1 MFRSLKNLISSL
13 VEDARLQKFEDTDC
27 RLAAAALLTRVAT
40 VDSEMSEA
48 RRGKLH
54 AVLKSCFGLD
64 DLTTAQLIHE
74 AAAAERSAV
83 DLYHF
88 TRQINEV
95 LDNEGRQ
102 RIVKMMWQVIY
113 GDERVNEFESN
124 IIWRT
129 ADLLGVSSRQRIRP
143 RCSLPLTS
151 ELLRALSNRQC
162 FRRRGFHSARSGF
175 QFCQQACPII
185 IDVSC
190 HLRFRSAPRR
200 PDDLYQSLIRHQTFC
215 DDAHS
220 VTMRAKPKKQF
231 NNF

>member
-1 MFRSLKNLISSL
+1 MFGSLKNLISSL

-40 VDSEMSEA
+40 VDSEMSQA

-64 DLTTAQLIHE
+64 DLTTTQLIHE

-88 TRQINEV
+88 TRQLNEV

-129 ADLLGVSSRQRIRP
+129 ADLLGVSSRQRI
-143 RCSLPLTS
+143 
-151 ELLRALSNRQC
+151 ELRQQVAVDRA
-162 FRRRGFHSARSGF
+162 
-175 QFCQQACPII
+175 
-185 IDVSC
+185 
-190 HLRFRSAPRR
+190 APN
-200 PDDLYQSLIRHQTFC
+200 PVL
-215 DDAHS
+215 
-220 VTMRAKPKKQF
+220 
-231 NNF
+231 